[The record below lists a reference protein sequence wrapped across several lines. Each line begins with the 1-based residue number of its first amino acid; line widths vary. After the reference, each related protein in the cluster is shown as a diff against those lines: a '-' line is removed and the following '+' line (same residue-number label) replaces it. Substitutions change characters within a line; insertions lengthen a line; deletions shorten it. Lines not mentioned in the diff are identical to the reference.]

1 MQVGAKGEREGK
13 RAHVTR
19 HVNLLPDTS
28 SSDLL
33 GGRPCVPYWQFH
45 LYLTIY
51 NYNSKGRREKQS
63 APQTSNIV
71 TLFFGAFVLCQF
83 VVKFEDPVKGHAAQC
98 ASTTLRLL
106 H

>member
-1 MQVGAKGEREGK
+1 MNGARERKESTCD
-13 RAHVTR
+13 ATCEPVTR
-19 HVNLLPDTS
+19 HLFFRLVGGSTLRPLLAE
-28 SSDLL
+28 
-33 GGRPCVPYWQFH
+33 FH

-71 TLFFGAFVLCQF
+71 TLFSGAFVLCQF
-83 VVKFEDPVKGHAAQC
+83 VVKFEDPVKGHAAQY